1 MQNRYKDVDFQGIV
15 DNQYDG
21 SYHRLFW
28 LAFIMY
34 GGWKLIALILIGIV
48 VIF

>member
-1 MQNRYKDVDFQGIV
+1 MQNRYKEV
-15 DNQYDG
+15 DNTFVDKQYDG
-21 SYHRLFW
+21 SYHGLFW
-28 LAFIMY
+28 IAFIMY